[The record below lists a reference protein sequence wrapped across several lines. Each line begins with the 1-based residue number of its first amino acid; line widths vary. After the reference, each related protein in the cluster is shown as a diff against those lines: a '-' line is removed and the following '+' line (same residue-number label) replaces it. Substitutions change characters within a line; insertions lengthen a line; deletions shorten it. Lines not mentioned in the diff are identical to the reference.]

1 MTLRVRGI
9 PKMVRKNK
17 LYPHQKEGV
26 RRALQ
31 EPFFALF
38 MEQGTGKTAVA
49 IRTTV
54 ERFLESGIHRVVIF
68 APNNLL
74 YNWSVEIKEW
84 SWLPK
89 RKIRVLRLSG
99 KKSNWMNQ
107 LSSFL
112 QQDPELCTLEQLR
125 AKGYS
130 GKKEDIVRDQ
140 SVPLMIL
147 LINYEKARLI
157 EPQLKKM
164 KIQSLIVD
172 ESQRIKSRNAQVS
185 KAIYRVTRQCKSRL
199 LLTGTP
205 IGKGYEDLFM
215 QYKVMDPTILGEDYR
230 DFEERY
236 IQKGGYMGHQI
247 VGYQNIDELKQ
258 LVADTSYRV
267 EIEDCIDLPPMDFKY
282 LTCELSGEALKAYQ
296 ELYNDLY
303 TQIPL
308 EASRSRLKAI
318 LRQNHIDYHSRESY
332 LSLMLK
338 AEPFLNVAS
347 CDLTITK
354 LIRLHQL
361 TGGFLKLDSGE
372 LIQLGQDKLDLA
384 IEYLKER
391 TRPTVVFCNFVEEI
405 RLLEKELKKTFPKR
419 RIENY
424 RDSKH
429 RPQIERDFKKG
440 KVDVVILQIHSG
452 SIGLNFQMADSI
464 LLYSINH
471 SADDYWQAI
480 ARIKRPGQK
489 HRMEV
494 VSLLCEN
501 TVDEDIAEDI
511 RAKTKLIKNFLENLK

>member
-1 MTLRVRGI
+1 MARRS
-9 PKMVRKNK
+9 N

-49 IRTTV
+49 IRATV
-54 ERFLESGIHRVVIF
+54 KRFQRMGLHRVVVF

-84 SWLPK
+84 AWLPR
-89 RKIRVLRLSG
+89 RKIKLLRLSG
-99 KKSNWMNQ
+99 KKADWIEQ
-107 LSSFL
+107 ITKFL
-112 QQDPELCTLEQLR
+112 QKDPELCTLDQLKAR
-125 AKGYS
+125 GYQ
-130 GKKEDIVRDQ
+130 GKKKTIVRDNLA
-140 SVPLMIL
+140 PLMIL
-147 LINYEKARLI
+147 LVNYEKARLI
-157 EPQLKKM
+157 EPQLRKM

-185 KAIYRVTRQCKSRL
+185 KAIYRTTRRCESRL
-199 LLTGTP
+199 LLSGTP
-205 IGKGYEDLFM
+205 VGKGYEDLFM
-215 QYKVMDPTILGEDYR
+215 QYKVMDPTVFGENYS
-230 DFEERY
+230 DFESRY
-236 IQKGGYMGHQI
+236 IRKGGYMGHQI
-247 VGYQNIDELKQ
+247 VGYKNVEELKD
-258 LVADTSYRV
+258 LVAETSYRV

-282 LTCELSGEALKAYQ
+282 LTCELSGKALKAYQ
-296 ELYNDLY
+296 ELYEDLY

-308 EASRSRLKAI
+308 EASRGRLKAL
-318 LRQNHIDYHSRESY
+318 LRANHIDYSPRESY
-332 LSLMLK
+332 TSLLLK
-338 AEPFLNVAS
+338 AESFLNVAS

-372 LIQLGQDKLDLA
+372 LIQLGRDKLDLV

-391 TRPTVVFCNFVEEI
+391 TRPTVIFCNFVEEI
-405 RLLEKELKKTFPKR
+405 RLLERELKKAFPKR
-419 RIENY
+419 RVENY
-424 RDSKH
+424 RDSKN
-429 RPQIERDFKKG
+429 RPRIERDFKKG

-452 SIGLNFQMADSI
+452 STGLNLQRANSI
-464 LLYSINH
+464 VLYSTNH

-494 VSLLCEN
+494 VSLMCEG
-501 TVDEDIAEDI
+501 TVDEDIAGSI
-511 RAKTKLIKNFLENLK
+511 RAKTKLMKGLWKKP